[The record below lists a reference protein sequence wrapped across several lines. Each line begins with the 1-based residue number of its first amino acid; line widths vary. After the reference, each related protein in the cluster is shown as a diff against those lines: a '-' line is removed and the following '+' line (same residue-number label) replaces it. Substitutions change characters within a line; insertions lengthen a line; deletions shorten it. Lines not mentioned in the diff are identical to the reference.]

1 MAIAISRALTRPSF
15 SRRAYRRS
23 SFELMSP
30 RIIRADIAVPPSH
43 NHNICYSHASPN
55 AIPLASQ
62 GSTQVG
68 ITRFFETVHHN
79 QQGNRERLAEPYR
92 LIQRVNECF
101 VIIGKNLVDPKPLL
115 AGLLFL
121 RSQYAYKAAAGMA
134 LAGQVVEAFAM
145 MRLCLEYAGYAITIF
160 ATAPSAQEIFL
171 NRHVDDD
178 SMKAQK
184 EEFKISNIRATI
196 DDFDPAL
203 SRMKAYPSA
212 SGDPICGGVAAP
224 AGVER
229 KANIVRSRDHHDRF
243 SPLADRVPEPLS
255 G

>member
-1 MAIAISRALTRPSF
+1 MTNWGTDDLTRF
-15 SRRAYRRS
+15 
-23 SFELMSP
+23 L
-30 RIIRADIAVPPSH
+30 
-43 NHNICYSHASPN
+43 
-55 AIPLASQ
+55 
-62 GSTQVG
+62 
-68 ITRFFETVHHN
+68 ETVHHN

-184 EEFKISNIRATI
+184 KEFKISNIRATI

-203 SRMKAYPSA
+203 SRMFKTLYDRTIDFGAHPNPYAALNMMKIENPEPNVSGGFVMLALTTEVLPLQHAMKNTAQVGLTALFIFQHIFKAKFELLGIRA
-212 SGDPICGGVAAP
+212 EMDAL
-224 AGVER
+224 R
-229 KANIVRSRDHHDRF
+229 RDH
-243 SPLADRVPEPLS
+243 L
-255 G
+255 